1 MASFCDEVSL
11 AVSSGKG
18 GDGALSFRREKF
30 IPKGGPDGGDGGRGG
45 DIIFRANPNL
55 NTLSHIR
62 GRKFYTAENGEKGHG
77 QKMHGKDGEAY
88 IIDVPVGTLI
98 QTQEDSE
105 LLRDLS
111 EPWEEYIA
119 ARGGRGG
126 YGNAHFTTATR
137 RAPDF
142 AEMGDIPET
151 MELHLELKLIA
162 DVGIIGIPSAGK
174 STLISVISNARPKIA
189 DYPFTTLIPN
199 LGVCDHKGYSFL
211 VSDIPGLIEG
221 ASEGKGLGHEF
232 LKHIERCALLVHVLD
247 GSHLDHI
254 VSEYQIIQKE
264 LNTYSTE
271 LGKKKQLVVVNKIDV
286 LDKDLEGLLLEKLTA
301 ETKLKKK
308 EIFFISAASH
318 QGLEKLLDALVPMIK
333 AHKAQQEEIQAP
345 KEEIITLR
353 PLEEDDQRWWIEKDE
368 EQRIHVRGKRIE
380 QIARMS
386 NLDNIGA
393 QERLYDVLDKK
404 NIMSGLSREGLFEG
418 DPFYISGKRMEYRES
433 I

>member
-11 AVSSGKG
+11 TVSSGKG
-18 GDGALSFRREKF
+18 GDGSISFRREKF

-62 GRKFYTAENGEKGHG
+62 GRKFYTAENGERGHG
-77 QKMHGKDGEAY
+77 KKMHGKDGEHY

-98 QTQEDSE
+98 QTQEDME
-105 LLRDLS
+105 LIKDLS
-111 EPWEEYIA
+111 TPWEEYVA

-126 YGNAHFTTATR
+126 YGNAHFATATR

-142 AEMGDIPET
+142 AEIGDIPET
-151 MELHLELKLIA
+151 HEFHLELKLIA

-232 LKHIERCALLVHVLD
+232 LKHIERCALLLHVLD
-247 GSHLDHI
+247 GSHLDKI
-254 VSEYQIIQKE
+254 VEEYKIIQNE
-264 LNTYSTE
+264 LHTYSE
-271 LGKKKQLVVVNKIDV
+271 NLSEKKQFIVVNKIDV
-286 LDKDLEGLLLEKLTA
+286 LDKDLESLLLEKLLA

-318 QGLEKLLDALVPMIK
+318 QGLESLLNALVPLIK
-333 AHKAQQEEIQAP
+333 EHKSQQEELVAP
-345 KEEIITLR
+345 EEVLTIK
-353 PLEEDDQRWWIEKDE
+353 PLEEDDQRWWLDKDAE
-368 EQRIHVRGKRIE
+368 GKLHIYGKRVE

-386 NLDNIGA
+386 DLSNIGA
-393 QERLYDVLDKK
+393 QERMYDVLEKK
-404 NIMSGLSREGLFEG
+404 NIMNALGKTGLFEG
-418 DPFYISGKRMEYRES
+418 DPFYIAGKRMEYRETL
-433 I
+433 